1 MLYENQEGMIV
12 DQGIMTEM
20 MRDVVR
26 SEVLPGVSQI

>member
-12 DQGIMTEM
+12 DQGSMTEM